1 MSRRSIPV
9 VWRDAIG
16 DSDLDS
22 TAKLVAY
29 QLTRWMNGRGVCF
42 PSREEIAA
50 KASLSVRAVELA
62 ISRLEADG
70 WLQIERSRGRRSHRY
85 CAALPPTANEIRR
98 SEWPT
103 ANERPS
109 NGERRSSNGER
120 RSPEDVVRRRS
131 VRPLP
136 PTRFRARRRGR
147 RAMRGEGSLRASA
160 SAAAGCAPSSMLT
173 RTSAPTASSRSRTA
187 RAVAAPSTARSVL
200 RATAPTASRRSM
212 RSAVRGHSISD
223 RSAIDPRPSGACRIR
238 VCDRRRAD
246 GRRDPLPR
254 RDGRLRVARPLRV
267 DGRALGR
274 VRSSSSSARATVRVA
289 QPAGSA
295 SALAA
300 RLLSGLQALSPD
312 THACGAAACLRALR

>member
-120 RSPEDVVRRRS
+120 RSPEDVVRRRKRAAPTADALS
-131 VRPLP
+131 GASSGPQSNEGRGFPEGECERCRRVRALVDADAHFCADCLEPVENG
-136 PTRFRARRRGR
+136 ACRGC
-147 RAMRGEGSLRASA
+147 AEHGTLSAEGYCADCQSAVDAIRGEGPLDQRPFGYRPKAKRGVSH
-160 SAAAGCAPSSMLT
+160 T
-173 RTSAPTASSRSRTA
+173 RMRQEA
-187 RAVAAPSTARSVL
+187 R
-200 RATAPTASRRSM
+200 
-212 RSAVRGHSISD
+212 
-223 RSAIDPRPSGACRIR
+223 
-238 VCDRRRAD
+238 
-246 GRRDPLPR
+246 
-254 RDGRLRVARPLRV
+254 
-267 DGRALGR
+267 
-274 VRSSSSSARATVRVA
+274 
-289 QPAGSA
+289 
-295 SALAA
+295 
-300 RLLSGLQALSPD
+300 
-312 THACGAAACLRALR
+312 